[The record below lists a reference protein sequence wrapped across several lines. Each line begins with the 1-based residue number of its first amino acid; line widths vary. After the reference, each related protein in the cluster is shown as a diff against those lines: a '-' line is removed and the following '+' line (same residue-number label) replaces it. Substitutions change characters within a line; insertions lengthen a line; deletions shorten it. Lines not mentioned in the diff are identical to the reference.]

1 MSALFAI
8 AWRDLSRSFTGSGWM
23 LPLVFFLLV
32 ATLFPFA
39 IGPDPTI
46 LGRVAG
52 GVLWTAALL
61 AALLPIDRLIAPDR
75 DAGVLDQY
83 AVRGISE
90 ELVAMAKISAHWIGF
105 GPPLMLAALPAS
117 ALLGMDTDSLLRLE
131 AGLALGTIGLAALAV
146 TVSALVAGLPSS
158 GALAGLLML
167 PLAVP
172 VLIFGAGALDELQRG
187 AFFLLGAAALLLLAI
202 APFATGAAIRAMRE

>member
-1 MSALFAI
+1 MNAVFAI
-8 AWRDLSRSFTGSGWM
+8 ARRDLAQTYSGSGWLM
-23 LPLVFFLLV
+23 PLVFFLLV

-39 IGPDPTI
+39 IGPDPAI
-46 LGRVAG
+46 LGRAG
-52 GVLWTAALL
+52 GGALWTAALL
-61 AALLPIDRLIAPDR
+61 AALMPIDRLIAPDR

-90 ELVAMAKISAHWIGF
+90 EIVAVAKIGAHWIGF

-117 ALLGMDTDSLLRLE
+117 ALLGMDADSLIRLE
-131 AGLALGTIGLAALAV
+131 LGLALGSIGLAALAV
-146 TVSALVAGLPSS
+146 TVAALVAGLPSG

-172 VLIFGAGALDELQRG
+172 ILIFGAGALDDLQRG
-187 AFFLLGAAALLLLAI
+187 AFFLLGASALLLLAI
-202 APFATGAAIRAMRE
+202 APFATGAAIRIMRE

>member
-1 MSALFAI
+1 MNALFAI
-8 AWRDLSRSFTGSGWM
+8 ARRDLTHVFTGSGWL
-23 LPLVFFLLV
+23 LPLIFFLLV

-39 IGPDPTI
+39 IGPDPAI
-46 LGRVAG
+46 LGRIG
-52 GVLWTAALL
+52 GGALWTAALL
-61 AALLPIDRLIAPDR
+61 AALLPIDRLIAPDH

-90 ELVAMAKISAHWIGF
+90 EVVAIAKIAAHWIGF

-117 ALLGMDTDSLLRLE
+117 ALLGMDADSLLRLE
-131 AGLALGTIGLAALAV
+131 LGLALGSLGLAALAV
-146 TVSALVAGLPSS
+146 MVASLVAGLPSG

-172 VLIFGAGALDELQRG
+172 LLIFGAGALDELQRG
-187 AFFLLGAAALLLLAI
+187 AFFLLAASALLLLAI
-202 APFATGAAIRAMRE
+202 APFATGAAIRIMRE

>member
-1 MSALFAI
+1 MSDLFAI
-8 AWRDLSRSFTGSGWM
+8 ARRDLGRSFAGGGWL
-23 LPLVFFLLV
+23 LPLIFFMLV

-46 LGRVAG
+46 LGRVGG

-61 AALLPIDRLIAPDR
+61 AALFPIDRLIAPDR

-90 ELVAMAKISAHWIGF
+90 EVVAVAKIAAHWIGF

-117 ALLGMDTDSLLRLE
+117 ALLGMEMDSVVRLE
-131 AGLALGTIGLAALAV
+131 AGLALGSLGLAALAV
-146 TVSALVAGLPSS
+146 TVSALVAGLPGG

-187 AFFLLGAAALLLLAI
+187 AFALLGASALLLLAI
-202 APFATGAAIRAMRE
+202 APFATGAAIRAMRD

>member
-1 MSALFAI
+1 MSALFTI
-8 AWRDLSRSFTGSGWM
+8 ARRDLTQTYSGSGWL

-39 IGPDPTI
+39 IGPDPAI
-46 LGRVAG
+46 LGRVG
-52 GVLWTAALL
+52 GGALWTAALL

-90 ELVAMAKISAHWIGF
+90 EVVAVAKISAHWIGF

-117 ALLGMDTDSLLRLE
+117 ALLGMDADSLIRLE
-131 AGLALGTIGLAALAV
+131 VGLALGSLGLAALAV
-146 TVSALVAGLPSS
+146 TVAALVAGLPGG

-172 VLIFGAGALDELQRG
+172 ILIFGAGALDELQRG
-187 AFFLLGAAALLLLAI
+187 AWFLLAASALLLLAV
-202 APFATGAAIRAMRE
+202 APFATGAAIRIMRE

>member
-8 AWRDLSRSFTGSGWM
+8 ARRDLRRSFTGSGWL
-23 LPLVFFLLV
+23 LPLIFFLLV

-46 LGRVAG
+46 LGRIG
-52 GVLWTAALL
+52 GGALWTAALL
-61 AALLPIDRLIAPDR
+61 AALMPIDRLIAPDR
-75 DAGVLDQY
+75 DAGILDQY

-90 ELVAMAKISAHWIGF
+90 EVVAVAKIGAHWIGF

-117 ALLGMDTDSLLRLE
+117 AMLNMDMDSLIKLE
-131 AGLALGTIGLAALAV
+131 VGLALGSLGLAALAV
-146 TVSALVAGLPSS
+146 TVSALVSGLQSG

-172 VLIFGAGALDELQRG
+172 VLIFGAGALDDLQRG
-187 AFFLLGAAALLLLAI
+187 AFALLGAASLVLVAV
-202 APFATGAAIRAMRE
+202 APFATGAAIRAMRD

>member
-1 MSALFAI
+1 MNALFAI
-8 AWRDLSRSFTGSGWM
+8 ARRDLAQTYSGSGWL

-46 LGRVAG
+46 LGRVG
-52 GVLWTAALL
+52 GGALWTAALL

-75 DAGVLDQY
+75 DTGVLDQY

-90 ELVAMAKISAHWIGF
+90 EVVAVAKICAHWIGF
-105 GPPLMLAALPAS
+105 GPPLMIAALPAS
-117 ALLGMDTDSLLRLE
+117 ALLGMDADSLIRLE
-131 AGLALGTIGLAALAV
+131 MGLVLGSLGLAALAV
-146 TVSALVAGLPSS
+146 TVAALVAGLPGG

-172 VLIFGAGALDELQRG
+172 ILIFGAGALDELQRG
-187 AFFLLGAAALLLLAI
+187 AYFLLAASALLLLAV
-202 APFATGAAIRAMRE
+202 APFATAAAIRIMRE